1 MISPPPASRPPMPA
15 LSEMV
20 CPQCDR
26 LRSSPNYHED
36 EVEQL
41 MFELSW
47 ELEEASLNSND
58 YVTVNREKLRAIAHR
73 VLGRLTAARAGGE
86 G

>member
-1 MISPPPASRPPMPA
+1 M
-15 LSEMV
+15 SEYTELERGKV

-26 LRSSPNYHED
+26 LRSSPTYSED

-47 ELEEASLNSND
+47 ELEEASLDKND
-58 YVTVNREKLRAIAHR
+58 LVTVNREKLRAIACR
-73 VLGRLTAARAGGE
+73 VLGRLATARAGGE